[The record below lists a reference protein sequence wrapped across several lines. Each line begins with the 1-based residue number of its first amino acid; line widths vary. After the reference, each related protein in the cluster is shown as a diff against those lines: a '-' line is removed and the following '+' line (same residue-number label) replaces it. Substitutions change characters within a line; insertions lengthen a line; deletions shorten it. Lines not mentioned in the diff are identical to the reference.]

1 MSVKAFFSEL
11 AKGLTQPAYLLYA
24 EDAYLLTEALLE
36 VKRTVP
42 EAEQDFLFHPFDI
55 LSPEGAP
62 PLEQIIDVL
71 YTVPFFAGGR
81 KVVAIEGVQKIPVA
95 GLKTL
100 AGYIGKPSPDSV
112 LLLLYAGSL
121 KKTTRDKLEGAKL
134 ISLDIRERDIPFWL
148 KEKAGKKGFTL
159 SKDAVDYLLGTIG
172 PDAGLLSSEIEKLAM
187 LGKKNLTAD
196 DIAGM
201 VRGMGDYDVFD
212 LIRALKA
219 GDANRVFSIYSVL
232 STLQEPYAMLGAL
245 NWHYGKGG
253 VNGQKEVF
261 ALLNEADL
269 MLKSAG
275 KAYPMEY
282 LLKRLLEL

>member
-11 AKGLTQPAYLLYA
+11 EKGLKHPAYLLYA

-36 VKRTVP
+36 VKRTIP
-42 EAEQDFLFHPFDI
+42 EAERDFLFHPFDV

-62 PLEQIIDVL
+62 PLEQITDVL

-81 KVVAIEGVQKIPVA
+81 KVVAIEGVQKIPA
-95 GLKTL
+95 AELKTL
-100 AGYIGKPSPDSV
+100 AGYMGKPSPDST

-121 KKTTRDKLEGAKL
+121 KKTTRDKLKGAKL

-148 KEKAGKKGFTL
+148 KEKARQKGFSL
-159 SKDAVDYLLGTIG
+159 SGDAVDYLIGTIG
-172 PDAGLLSSEIEKLAM
+172 PDAGLLSSEVEKLAM
-187 LGKKNLTAD
+187 LGKEQLTAD

-212 LIRALKA
+212 LINALRAK
-219 GDANRVFSIYSVL
+219 DADKVFAIYSVL
-232 STLQEPYAMLGAL
+232 STIQEPYAMLGAL

-253 VNGQKEVF
+253 VRGQEEVF
-261 ALLNEADL
+261 SLLNQADL

-282 LLKRLLEL
+282 LLKRLLEI